1 MYTCRMYSFETKI
14 RVRYGETDQMSF
26 VYYGVY
32 AQYYEVGRVELLRS
46 LGVTYKEL
54 EEMGFALPVV
64 NLNINYKKPAYYDDE
79 LTIRTTIK
87 KLPSAKIIFDY
98 ETYNEQGNLL
108 NTGEVVLVFLDKETG
123 KPCFAPEV
131 IMEKLKEKLA

>member
-1 MYTCRMYSFETKI
+1 MYSFETKI

-46 LGVTYKEL
+46 LGLSYKEI
-54 EEMGFALPVV
+54 EAMGFALPVV
-64 NLNINYKKPAYYDDE
+64 NMNIKYKKPAFYDDE

-87 KLPSAKIIFDY
+87 ELPTAKITFHY
-98 ETYNEQGNLL
+98 ETLNEKGELL
-108 NTGEVVLVFLDKETG
+108 NVGEVILVFVNKKTG

-131 IMEKLKEKLA
+131 IMNKLKEKLL

>member
-1 MYTCRMYSFETKI
+1 MYSFETKI

-46 LGVTYKEL
+46 LGLSYKEI
-54 EEMGFALPVV
+54 EAMGFALPVV
-64 NLNINYKKPAYYDDE
+64 NMNIKYKKPAFYDDE

-87 KLPSAKIIFDY
+87 ELPSAKIAFYY
-98 ETYNEQGNLL
+98 ETLNEKGELL
-108 NTGEVVLVFLDKETG
+108 NLGEVILVFINKKTG

-131 IMEKLKEKLA
+131 IMNKIEEKLL